1 MFDRKTL
8 ALLLLAAVALW
19 LLLGQ
24 SKSGYS
30 LAQDRG
36 SELGQGP
43 ELPSGSIP
51 REVSTDENFGSFSP
65 DAILSGQNFLDPR
78 QQIGYPETI
87 GGNLRN
93 ANLQERS
100 EPPNP
105 RNSVS
110 IWNVST
116 IPPDLM
122 RPAFEIGSGTF

>member
-1 MFDRKTL
+1 MNGNSKTL
-8 ALLLLAAVALW
+8 ALFVLAAIAIY

-24 SKSGYS
+24 NKSGYS
-30 LAQDRG
+30 LGQEPG
-36 SELGQGP
+36 SDVSSSLD
-43 ELPSGSIP
+43 SNMIP
-51 REVSTDENFGSFSP
+51 REVSTDEDFGTFSP
-65 DAILSGQNFLDPR
+65 DSVLSNQNFLDPR
-78 QQIGYPETI
+78 QQIGFPETI

-105 RNSVS
+105 RNPVS

-122 RPAFEIGSGTF
+122 RPGFEIGGTR

>member
-1 MFDRKTL
+1 MNGNSKTL
-8 ALLLLAAVALW
+8 ALFVLAAIAIY

-30 LAQDRG
+30 LGQEPG
-36 SELGQGP
+36 SDVSSSLD
-43 ELPSGSIP
+43 SNMIP
-51 REVSTDENFGSFSP
+51 REVSTDEDFGTFSP
-65 DAILSGQNFLDPR
+65 DAILSNQNFLDPR
-78 QQIGYPETI
+78 SQIGFPETI

-105 RNSVS
+105 RNPVS

-122 RPAFEIGSGTF
+122 RPGFEIGARV

>member
-1 MFDRKTL
+1 MNGNSKTL
-8 ALLLLAAVALW
+8 ALFVLAAIAMY

-24 SKSGYS
+24 KKSGYS
-30 LAQDRG
+30 LGQERG
-36 SELGQGP
+36 SDVSSSLD
-43 ELPSGSIP
+43 SNMIP
-51 REVSTDENFGSFSP
+51 REVSTDEDFGTFSP
-65 DAILSGQNFLDPR
+65 DSILSNQNFLDPR
-78 QQIGYPETI
+78 QQIGFPETI

-105 RNSVS
+105 RSPVS

-122 RPAFEIGSGTF
+122 RPGFEIGARV

>member
-1 MFDRKTL
+1 MNGNSKTL
-8 ALLLLAAVALW
+8 ALFVLAAIAIY

-30 LAQDRG
+30 LGQERG
-36 SELGQGP
+36 SDVSSSLD
-43 ELPSGSIP
+43 SNMVP
-51 REVSTDENFGSFSP
+51 REVSTDEDFGTFSP
-65 DAILSGQNFLDPR
+65 DSILSNQNFLDPR
-78 QQIGYPETI
+78 QQIGFPETI
-87 GGNLRN
+87 GGNLRT

-105 RNSVS
+105 RSPVS

-122 RPAFEIGSGTF
+122 RPGFEIGARV

>member
-1 MFDRKTL
+1 MNGNSKTL
-8 ALLLLAAVALW
+8 ALFVLAAIAIY

-30 LAQDRG
+30 LGQEPG
-36 SELGQGP
+36 SDVSSSLD
-43 ELPSGSIP
+43 SNMIP
-51 REVSTDENFGSFSP
+51 REVSTDEDFGTFSP
-65 DAILSGQNFLDPR
+65 DAILSNQNFLDPR
-78 QQIGYPETI
+78 SQIGFPETI

-105 RNSVS
+105 RSPVS

-122 RPAFEIGSGTF
+122 RPAFEIGTRV

>member
-1 MFDRKTL
+1 MNGNSKTL
-8 ALLLLAAVALW
+8 ALFVLAAIAIY

-30 LAQDRG
+30 LGQEPG
-36 SELGQGP
+36 SDVSSSLD
-43 ELPSGSIP
+43 SNMVP
-51 REVSTDENFGSFSP
+51 REVSTDEDFGTFSP
-65 DAILSGQNFLDPR
+65 DSILSNQNFLDPR
-78 QQIGYPETI
+78 QQIGFPETI

-105 RNSVS
+105 RSPVS

-122 RPAFEIGSGTF
+122 RPGFEIGARV

>member
-1 MFDRKTL
+1 MNGNSKSL
-8 ALLLLAAVALW
+8 ALFVLAAIALY

-24 SKSGYS
+24 GKSGYS
-30 LAQDRG
+30 LGQEPGSDLSG
-36 SELGQGP
+36 SE
-43 ELPSGSIP
+43 PSMP
-51 REVSTDENFGSFSP
+51 REAASGEEFGTFSP
-65 DAILSGQNFLDPR
+65 DAILSNQNFLDPR
-78 QQIGYPETI
+78 QQIGFPETI

-105 RNSVS
+105 RSPVS

-122 RPAFEIGSGTF
+122 RPGFEIGARV